1 MPLHS
6 SKKFIIVETKNKQ
19 HKLTAVEYA
28 RWLCLIEALDIV
40 TKKAQLFKIDLL
52 NKDVDWVKPLAF
64 QKYITERFESMIEE
78 VNINENLN
86 LPKNIKKQLCTISSE
101 PVLS

>member
-6 SKKFIIVETKNKQ
+6 SKKFITVETKNKQ
-19 HKLTAVEYA
+19 HKLTVVEYA

-40 TKKAQLFKIDLL
+40 TKKAQLFKIDLH

-78 VNINENLN
+78 VNMNENLN
-86 LPKNIKKQLCTISSE
+86 LPKNIKQQLCTISSE